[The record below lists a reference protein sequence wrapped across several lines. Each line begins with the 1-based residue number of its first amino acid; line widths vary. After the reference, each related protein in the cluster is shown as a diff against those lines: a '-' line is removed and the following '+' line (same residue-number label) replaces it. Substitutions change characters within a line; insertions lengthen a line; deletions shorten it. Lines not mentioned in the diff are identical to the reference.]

1 MALIVAII
9 ICVAMLDFGVKE
21 ASGKELFELS
31 LEDLSS
37 VDWELFCDELSVVL
51 LVVFSS
57 DNADGST
64 LFNTV
69 YVSLPSNSLR
79 FIRINGTI

>member
-9 ICVAMLDFGVKE
+9 ICVAMLDFGVEE

-37 VDWELFCDELSVVL
+37 VDWDLFCDGLSIAL

-69 YVSLPSNSLR
+69 PVSLFSNSLR